1 MADKDRTPND
11 PSGAPFDE
19 DEDLFDFPII
29 EMTLEGLQERSSA
42 NSEVRTLPPDPGP
55 PPALP
60 KQAPMPAQ
68 ASTMGSNPPAASAPP
83 PAPASIADPRPK
95 PVTVVAPLAAIHD
108 EESIV
113 DETAPSV
120 SLARRARRLGVRV
133 ALALLIVMNAGGF
146 WFVWR
151 THTRFGSGLDE
162 LRAEIDTASKRLER
176 ARRDVND
183 RAPTA
188 DLGGAG
194 GLEGIDALERT
205 AIQIATD
212 EIRTGDYGSARK
224 RLSRLLARAERMSPG
239 LRAEVE
245 PRAAYLIA
253 QSYHDEARARSGV
266 KAASEKPV
274 DDKQSDGKQP
284 NDKPNADMPAGGK
297 H

>member
-1 MADKDRTPND
+1 VVDKPND
-11 PSGAPFDE
+11 PSGMPFDE

-29 EMTLEGLQERSSA
+29 EMTLEGLQERATAS
-42 NSEVRTLPPDPGP
+42 SEVRTLPPDPGP

-60 KQAPMPAQ
+60 KQSQMPAQ
-68 ASTMGSNPPAASAPP
+68 ASTMGSTPPVASN
-83 PAPASIADPRPK
+83 PAPAPAPIPDMRPK
-95 PVTVVAPLAAIHD
+95 PVTVAAPLAAVAHQEAID
-108 EESIV
+108 EEPVASDSI
-113 DETAPSV
+113 
-120 SLARRARRLGVRV
+120 ARRVRRVGVRIAV
-133 ALALLIVMNAGGF
+133 ALLIVVNAGGF
-146 WFVWR
+146 WFLWR

-183 RAPTA
+183 RVPSASFDST
-188 DLGGAG
+188 G

-205 AIQIATD
+205 ALQIATD

-253 QSYHDEARARSGV
+253 QSYHEEARARSGV
-266 KAASEKPV
+266 KPASEKASA
-274 DDKQSDGKQP
+274 Q
-284 NDKPNADMPAGGK
+284 APAGDKAVGDKAESGAPLGDK

>member
-1 MADKDRTPND
+1 MAAQERTPND
-11 PSGAPFDE
+11 QGGAPFDE

-29 EMTLEGLQERSSA
+29 EMTLEGLQERTTAS
-42 NSEVRTLPPDPGP
+42 SEVRTLPPDPGP

-60 KQAPMPAQ
+60 KQASM
-68 ASTMGSNPPAASAPP
+68 
-83 PAPASIADPRPK
+83 PAPASTLSSTTPPAPTPAPLAGPIPEQRPK
-95 PVTVVAPLAAIHD
+95 PVMVAAPLAAIPNEEAD
-108 EESIV
+108 EEV
-113 DETAPSV
+113 QAPRA
-120 SLARRARRLGVRV
+120 SLLRRTRLLGVRV
-133 ALALLIVMNAGGF
+133 ALALLIVLNAGGF
-146 WFVWR
+146 WFLWR

-183 RAPTA
+183 RAPTGDFA
-188 DLGGAG
+188 SAG

-205 AIQIATD
+205 AIQIAAE

-253 QSYHDEARARSGV
+253 QSYHDEARARSGA
-266 KAASEKPV
+266 KIASEPHV
-274 DDKQSDGKQP
+274 DDKAAADKAHAEQP
-284 NDKPNADMPAGGK
+284 AEEK